1 MGIQNGISEESVH
14 MNRLEI
20 RFKLDPFLTLEKNLV
35 HQKNGK
41 LLIDVD
47 GELKIML
54 DELCFFYE
62 PSLTLL
68 ELGVSLKMWRTRDPG
83 AAKNFDYFTME
94 HDEREGPILA
104 FVKKSETEWHLF
116 SIWQEFKQE
125 DTISQDVLL
134 EAVDQYLVDLEEV
147 LIKKFRI
154 RYSDFA
160 KF

>member
-1 MGIQNGISEESVH
+1 
-14 MNRLEI
+14 
-20 RFKLDPFLTLEKNLV
+20 
-35 HQKNGK
+35 
-41 LLIDVD
+41 
-47 GELKIML
+47 
-54 DELCFFYE
+54 
-62 PSLTLL
+62 
-68 ELGVSLKMWRTRDPG
+68 MWRTRDPG
-83 AAKNFDYFTME
+83 AAKNFYHFTME

-125 DTISQDVLL
+125 DTLSQDVLL

-147 LIKKFRI
+147 LIKRFRI